1 MLYTCKNLV
10 FSALLSFALLLP
22 ALASAQQQI
31 ADALLWKVSGNGLTE
46 PSYLYGT
53 LHAICMED
61 IRFTEGMLVALDNSK
76 QLALEIDV
84 TDPALNTKMQKA
96 MLMKSNTRLSDL
108 LPTADYELLAQYFQ
122 DSLSMN
128 LAGFAQLKPV
138 FLSSFIYNKLLGCFA
153 RSYETQLS
161 QMALQQKM
169 EVTGLETIEEQM
181 KVFELIS
188 YQDQA
193 EMLLQSIV
201 EYDNLQEAY
210 WNMVVSYK
218 NQDLS
223 SLYQIIN
230 EIRIGM
236 MNYEKVMLTDRN
248 QRWISRM
255 EKMAKNKPT
264 FFAVGAA
271 HLPGNKG
278 LINLLQN
285 KGYLVEPVMY

>member
-1 MLYTCKNLV
+1 MFYPLKKLIF
-10 FSALLSFALLLP
+10 FSLLCLLSILP
-22 ALASAQQQI
+22 VVVRAQQEVP
-31 ADALLWKVSGNGLTE
+31 DALLWKVSGNGLTQ

-53 LHAICMED
+53 LHAICSED
-61 IRFTEGMLVALDNSK
+61 MRFTEGMLVALDK
-76 QLALEIDV
+76 TEQLALEIDV
-84 TDPALNTKMQKA
+84 TDPTFNTKMQQA
-96 MLMKSNTRLSDL
+96 MLMQENTRLPDL
-108 LPTADYELLAQYFQ
+108 LPPADYELLAQYFQ

-128 LAGFAQLKPV
+128 LTALAQLKPV

-161 QMALQQKM
+161 QMALQQEM
-169 EVTGLETIEEQM
+169 NVAGLETIEEQM

-188 YQDQA
+188 YKDQA

-230 EIRIGM
+230 EMRIGM
-236 MNYEKVMLTDRN
+236 MDYEKVILTDRN

-255 EKMAKNKPT
+255 EQMAKSQPT

-271 HLPGNKG
+271 HLPGDKG
-278 LINLLQN
+278 LITLLRI
-285 KGYLVEPVMY
+285 KGFQVEPVMY